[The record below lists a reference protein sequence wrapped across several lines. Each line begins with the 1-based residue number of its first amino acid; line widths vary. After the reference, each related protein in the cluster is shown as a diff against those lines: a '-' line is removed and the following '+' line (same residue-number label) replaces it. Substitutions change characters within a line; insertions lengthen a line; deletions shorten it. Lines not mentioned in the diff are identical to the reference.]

1 MGARKPEAGGRGKR
15 VAAALR
21 DLDSRPGLVA
31 AAKRLRQ
38 RLPGDHDFGDP
49 LSTGGREQTQ
59 LLGRRFAEVTD
70 KRPGVLREA
79 GLSALQV
86 WEAISEAQGRG
97 RGDRPLAIVFTD
109 LVEFSDWALAAGDD
123 EALRLL
129 RDVSRAIEPAM
140 AEHGGEVVK
149 RLGDGLMA
157 VFDEAGA
164 ALAAIEAARDRL
176 RDVEADGYEPLL
188 RAGVHW
194 GRPRR
199 IGGDYL
205 GVDVN
210 VAARLAQEA
219 GPGEVLISGAVN
231 DRCDGLDAKRK
242 RRFSVKGVP
251 DDVTAYSVKRV
262 RAAP

>member
-1 MGARKPEAGGRGKR
+1 MGGRRSSGHGR
-15 VAAALR
+15 GRRLAAALR
-21 DLDSRPGLVA
+21 DLDSRPGLVE
-31 AAKRLRQ
+31 AAKRLRR
-38 RLPGDHDFGDP
+38 RLPGDPDFGDP

-59 LLGRRFAEVTD
+59 LIGRRFAEVTD
-70 KRPGVLREA
+70 KRPGLLREA
-79 GLSALQV
+79 GLSALQG
-86 WEAISEAQGRG
+86 WEALSEAQGRG

-109 LVEFSDWALAAGDD
+109 LVEFSDWALRAGDD
-123 EALRLL
+123 EALELL
-129 RDVSRAIEPAM
+129 RQVGRAVEPAV

-149 RLGDGLMA
+149 RLGDGVMA
-157 VFDEAGA
+157 VFDDAGS
-164 ALAAIEAARDRL
+164 ALAAVGVACERL
-176 RDVEADGYEPLL
+176 REIAVGGYEPLL

-219 GPGEVLISGAVN
+219 GPGEVLISGAVH
-231 DRCDGLDAKRK
+231 DRCDALDAKRK

-251 DDVTAYSVKRV
+251 DDVTAYSVKMAAV
-262 RAAP
+262 RS

>member
-1 MGARKPEAGGRGKR
+1 MADRPGSGGGRGRR

-21 DLDSRPGLVA
+21 ELDSRPGLVEL
-31 AAKRLRQ
+31 AKRLRR
-38 RLPGDHDFGDP
+38 RLPGDPDFGDP
-49 LSTGGREQTQ
+49 LSVGGREQAH
-59 LLGRRFAEVTD
+59 LLGRRLAEVTD
-70 KRPGVLREA
+70 KRPGLMREA

-86 WEAISEAQGRG
+86 WEALSEAQGRG

-123 EALRLL
+123 AVLKLL
-129 RDVSRAIEPAM
+129 RDVGRATEPAV

-149 RLGDGLMA
+149 RLGDGMMA

-164 ALAAIEAARDRL
+164 ALTAVEVARERL
-176 RDVEADGYEPLL
+176 RDVRADGYEPLL

-219 GPGEVLISGAVN
+219 GPGETLVSGAVH

-251 DDVTAYSVKRV
+251 DDVTAYSVRM
-262 RAAP
+262 APTRS